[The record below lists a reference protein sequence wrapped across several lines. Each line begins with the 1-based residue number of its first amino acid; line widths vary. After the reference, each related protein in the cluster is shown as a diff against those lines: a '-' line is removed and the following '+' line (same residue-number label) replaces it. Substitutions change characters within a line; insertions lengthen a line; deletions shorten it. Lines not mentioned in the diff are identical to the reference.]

1 LAKVKTLYL
10 LIKVAK
16 IAKRFDIPGT
26 KKVKFNLLKKV
37 LKTID
42 QLKKMTFDEQN

>member
-26 KKVKFNLLKKV
+26 EKDKVQSTEKSFKN
-37 LKTID
+37 
-42 QLKKMTFDEQN
+42 N